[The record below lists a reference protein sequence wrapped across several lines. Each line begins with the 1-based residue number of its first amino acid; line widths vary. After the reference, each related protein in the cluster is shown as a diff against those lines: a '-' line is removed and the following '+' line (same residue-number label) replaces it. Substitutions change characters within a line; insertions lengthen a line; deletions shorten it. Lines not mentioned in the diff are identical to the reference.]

1 MLKDSSHT
9 SVLTGMIVGSVIG
22 FASFVYTLFGDT
34 IPSFFAV
41 YFKEIGAALIMMAV
55 FVFAIAWLIK
65 AKPHRKPQRYLVE
78 AGVVERVDMIKMD
91 IEGHELPALRGAER
105 ALRRF
110 RPRLAISIY
119 HQWEDY
125 FRIPLYLNELGLGYR
140 FYLDNYTISDGETVL
155 YGEADPR

>member
-55 FVFAIAWLIK
+55 FVFAIAWLLK
-65 AKPHRKPQRYLVE
+65 AKPHRKPQRYLVKVFDVC
-78 AGVVERVDMIKMD
+78 GVETTIDGMRDEFKTHDVAWSFMKEYKKFYPLFNFALVSDLPNSEKMT
-91 IEGHELPALRGAER
+91 I
-105 ALRRF
+105 F
-110 RPRLAISIY
+110 R
-119 HQWEDY
+119 
-125 FRIPLYLNELGLGYR
+125 YL
-140 FYLDNYTISDGETVL
+140 
-155 YGEADPR
+155 

>member
-65 AKPHRKPQRYLVE
+65 AKPHRKPQRYLVKVFDVC
-78 AGVVERVDMIKMD
+78 GVETKIDGMRDEFKTHDVAWSFMKEYKKFYPLFNFALVSDLPNSEKMT
-91 IEGHELPALRGAER
+91 I
-105 ALRRF
+105 F
-110 RPRLAISIY
+110 R
-119 HQWEDY
+119 
-125 FRIPLYLNELGLGYR
+125 YL
-140 FYLDNYTISDGETVL
+140 
-155 YGEADPR
+155 

>member
-65 AKPHRKPQRYLVE
+65 AKPHRKPQRYLVKVFDVC
-78 AGVVERVDMIKMD
+78 GVETTIDGMRDEFKTHDVAWSFMKEYKKLYPLFNFALVSDLPNSEKMT
-91 IEGHELPALRGAER
+91 I
-105 ALRRF
+105 F
-110 RPRLAISIY
+110 R
-119 HQWEDY
+119 
-125 FRIPLYLNELGLGYR
+125 YL
-140 FYLDNYTISDGETVL
+140 
-155 YGEADPR
+155 

>member
-65 AKPHRKPQRYLVE
+65 AKPHRRPQRYLVKVFDVC
-78 AGVVERVDMIKMD
+78 GVETRIDGMRDEFKTHDVAWSFMKEYKKFYPLFNFALVSDLPNSEKMT
-91 IEGHELPALRGAER
+91 I
-105 ALRRF
+105 F
-110 RPRLAISIY
+110 R
-119 HQWEDY
+119 
-125 FRIPLYLNELGLGYR
+125 YL
-140 FYLDNYTISDGETVL
+140 
-155 YGEADPR
+155 

>member
-9 SVLTGMIVGSVIG
+9 SVLTGIIVGSVIG

-65 AKPHRKPQRYLVE
+65 AKPHRKPQRYLVKVFDVC
-78 AGVVERVDMIKMD
+78 GVETRIDGIRDEFKTHDVAWSFMKEYKKFYPLFNFALVSDLPNSEKMT
-91 IEGHELPALRGAER
+91 I
-105 ALRRF
+105 F
-110 RPRLAISIY
+110 R
-119 HQWEDY
+119 
-125 FRIPLYLNELGLGYR
+125 YL
-140 FYLDNYTISDGETVL
+140 
-155 YGEADPR
+155 